1 MRELLLK
8 LVQGV
13 GKNELTKEELKQLKP
28 LIERHILKEGKYFK
42 FNSDY
47 RAGKVEIIKSSGVGF
62 LVQIGVTGKDMVIEP
77 RDLNGAKQD
86 DIVIARR
93 NFRKKGRPGVVVE
106 YIAQRAMAFTV
117 CYLKNDPD
125 DRVNAYDIKSG
136 ERIHLRTKQ
145 KALRP
150 LPDLTVVKVDNTIQ
164 DIIDVLGVLTDPTVD
179 EKIALAYA
187 GRKEE
192 FSSAILKEVRSYGTG
207 VDKSFFPNRKDV
219 TDLPLITIDPK
230 SAKDFDDAIY
240 FDAERFELYVAI
252 ADVTSYVHPF
262 SATDEEA
269 KKRGFTI
276 YFPHKSIPMLPR
288 ELSENL
294 CSLNENV
301 DRLAFIFKIKLSKE
315 NHQIVKYDL
324 FEGVIRSKRRYNYER
339 IDEIF
344 EGEEKDAADESFFR
358 FLEPLSK
365 ITETIRKERLS
376 RGFDFENA
384 EIRLDLDK
392 ELNLVSTYKE
402 VQTLS
407 HRIIEEC
414 MLLTNRCAASYFN
427 EGIFRIHEAPDGK
440 SIKQLIDSLR
450 EVGIEPVFH
459 DNIYDMISEVQDKAK
474 ALNVKEQ
481 VDALIIRSLKRAE
494 YNYLNKGHF
503 GLGFDNYT
511 HFTSPIRR
519 YSDLILHRLLK
530 SIIYNDGKMER
541 FILSQ
546 LPFLTED
553 ISAMERKTTKIE
565 WDYEDRVFARWAEK
579 NVGKTFDAVIV
590 DLHPTKDTVVKLDDA
605 IAGAR
610 VFVRSGKWEHALF
623 DRVKVTI
630 TKSDIASTRIS
641 GEFVL

>member
-8 LVQGV
+8 LVNGV
-13 GKNELTKEELKQLKP
+13 SKKELTKEELGQLKP
-28 LIERHILKEGKYFK
+28 LIKKRILKEGKYFK

-47 RAGKVEIIKSSGVGF
+47 RAGKVEIIQSSGIGF
-62 LVQIGVTGKDMVIEP
+62 LVQIGVTGKDLIIEK

-86 DIVIARR
+86 DLVVCRR
-93 NFRKKGRPGVVVE
+93 DFRKKGRPGCIVE
-106 YIAQRAMAFTV
+106 YIAQRAVEFAV

-125 DRVNAYDIKSG
+125 SKVTAYDLKTG
-136 ERIHLRTKQ
+136 ERVHLRTKQ

-164 DIIDVLGVLTDPTVD
+164 DIVEVMGVLTDPAVD
-179 EKIALAYA
+179 EKITLAYA

-192 FSSAILKEVRSYGTG
+192 FSSRILKEVRSYGER
-207 VDKSFFPNRKDV
+207 VDKSMYPNRRDI

-230 SAKDFDDAIY
+230 TAKDYDDAIY
-240 FDAERFELYVAI
+240 FDEEKMELYVAI

-269 KKRGFTI
+269 KKRGFTL
-276 YFPHKSIPMLPR
+276 YLPHKSIPMLPR

-294 CSLNENV
+294 CSLVPDEE
-301 DRLAFIFKIKLSKE
+301 RLSFVFKIKLSKE
-315 NHQIVKYDL
+315 GYQIVKYDL
-324 FEGVIRSKRRYNYER
+324 FEAVIRSKRRYTYEQV
-339 IDEIF
+339 DEIF
-344 EGEEKDAADESFFR
+344 EGGKKDAKDESFFG
-358 FLEPLSK
+358 FLEPLAK
-365 ITETIRKERLS
+365 ITESIRANRLS
-376 RGFDFENA
+376 KGFDFENA
-384 EIRLDLDK
+384 EIRMNLDE
-392 ELNLVSTYKE
+392 ELNLLSTEKE
-402 VQTLS
+402 EQTLS
-407 HRIIEEC
+407 HRLIEEC
-414 MLLTNRCAASYFN
+414 MLLANRCAASYFN

-440 SIKQLIDSLR
+440 SMKQLSESLI

-459 DNIYDMISEVQDKAK
+459 DNVYDMIAEVQDKAVR
-474 ALNVKEQ
+474 LGVKEQ
-481 VDALIIRSLKRAE
+481 VDSLIIRSLKRAE

-530 SIIYNDGKMER
+530 AIIYRDGKLER
-541 FILSQ
+541 YILSN

-553 ISAMERKTTKIE
+553 ISALERKTTKAE

-579 NVGKTFDAVIV
+579 HIGEEFEAVIV
-590 DLHPTKDTVVKLDDA
+590 DLHPTKDTVVKLDDT

-610 VFVRSGKWEHALF
+610 IFVKKGKEERALF
-623 DRVKVTI
+623 ERVKVRLTR
-630 TKSDIASTRIS
+630 SDIATTRIS
-641 GEFVL
+641 GEFVV